1 MDLKTSS
8 VSETSD
14 PYLAPSKSTD
24 LIKPKDG
31 SDKDTTAIVKDNE
44 GNEKWKKLFYNF
56 HSNPFYNLS
65 FSYN

>member
-8 VSETSD
+8 ISETSD

-31 SDKDTTAIVKDNE
+31 LEKDTSSMAKNNE
-44 GNEKWKKLFYNF
+44 GNKKYSHKNDL
-56 HSNPFYNLS
+56 
-65 FSYN
+65 